1 MREELDMQSLNVVS
15 GHTLEVAM
23 TRRNAIA
30 SSMVSGVALALG
42 CPLIAQAQ
50 PASLTFPNSGGA
62 LEEAYRAAYFD
73 TFTAKTH
80 INVLSAPYMDSAQIK
95 AMVDNNA
102 VSIDLANSD
111 ATDAAI
117 LARAGLL
124 ERIDYDIVDRKS
136 LLPEAAQEFY
146 LLPDFAAYVMAWNT
160 KSFNNATRPQNWA
173 EFFDIKAKPGQ
184 RSLWKAAPQTLEVAA
199 IGGGQPPDKLYPL
212 DLDRAFAKLDAIK
225 SSLSWWESG
234 AQGAQLIIGGEVDVG
249 TVWNGRLF
257 KPKAEGAPADFTFD
271 GALVVADA
279 MVVPKGAKNKRYA
292 MQFLANM
299 MEAKNQAVF
308 CRMIPYGPANTETFA
323 LLTEAERARLANSP
337 QNRAKTA
344 LQDFAYWAEHGAELN
359 ARFNRWLVG

>member
-1 MREELDMQSLNVVS
+1 MQSVKVVS
-15 GHTLEVAM
+15 GHTLEAAM
-23 TRRNAIA
+23 TRRNAIVGSMA
-30 SSMVSGVALALG
+30 SGLALALG
-42 CPLIAQAQ
+42 RPLIAQAQ
-50 PASLTFPNSGGA
+50 PAALTFPNSGGA

-102 VSIDLANSD
+102 VSVDLVNTD

-124 ERIDYDIVDRKS
+124 ERIDYDIVDRKP
-136 LLPEAAQEFY
+136 LLPRSGTGV
-146 LLPDFAAYVMAWNT
+146 LPSARFCGLRDGLEYEIVHQC
-160 KSFNNATRPQNWA
+160 TRPQNWT

-199 IGGGQPPDKLYPL
+199 MGGGQLPDKLYPL
-212 DLDRAFAKLDAIK
+212 DLDRAFEKLNAIK
-225 SSLSWWESG
+225 SSLSMVGSQ
-234 AQGAQLIIGGEVDVG
+234 ARKGAQLIIGGEVDVG

-257 KPKAEGAPADFTFD
+257 KPKAEGAPVDFTFD

-279 MVVPKGAKNKRYA
+279 MVIPKGAKNKKYS

-308 CRMIPYGPANTETFA
+308 CRMIPYGPANTETFT
-323 LLTEAERARLANSP
+323 LLTDAEKARL
-337 QNRAKTA
+337 
-344 LQDFAYWAEHGAELN
+344 GEL
-359 ARFNRWLVG
+359 APE